1 MEIGS
6 MIAPSH
12 GRVFKSF
19 LDAYLPDWR
28 EREKGITYRQG
39 VKEFYQ
45 SRNMAISKKLL
56 EKGLTAYA
64 LDELMSKEEV

>member
-1 MEIGS
+1 

-19 LDAYLPDWR
+19 LDACLPDWR
-28 EREKGITYRQG
+28 EREKDITYRQG

-45 SRNMAISKKLL
+45 SRNLAISKKLL

-64 LDELMSKEEV
+64 LDELMSREEV